1 MFMGEYN
8 HTIDAKGRLIIP
20 AKIREQLGDHCVL
33 SKGLDTASLYI
44 LPKVGSNF
52 QKHYNHYHLIKQMRV
67 LSNGFTL
74 VVPQNLNLINKAE
87 SWCQAPFVSMLSYKR
102 MRLLLVLVIRLKFGA
117 ANALMHMMRKWLTV

>member
-33 SKGLDTASLYI
+33 SKGLDNCIAIYTAESWEQLSKTLQSL
-44 LPKVGSNF
+44 PSN
-52 QKHYNHYHLIKQMRV
+52 KANARAIKRFY
-67 LSNGFTL
+67 L
-74 VVPQNLNLINKAE
+74 VPQNLNLINKVE

>member
-33 SKGLDTASLYI
+33 SKGLDNCIAIYTAEKLGATF
-44 LPKVGSNF
+44 K
-52 QKHYNHYHLIKQMRV
+52 KHYNHYHLIKQMRV

-87 SWCQAPFVSMLSYKR
+87 SWSSKR
-102 MRLLLVLVIRLKFGA
+102 PS
-117 ANALMHMMRKWLTV
+117 

>member
-33 SKGLDTASLYI
+33 SKGLDNCIAIYTAESWEQLSKTLQSL
-44 LPKVGSNF
+44 PS
-52 QKHYNHYHLIKQMRV
+52 
-67 LSNGFTL
+67 
-74 VVPQNLNLINKAE
+74 NKANARAIKRFYFGSAAE
-87 SWCQAPFVSMLSYKR
+87 LEFDKQGRIWCQAPFVSMLSYKR